1 MTSAKTE
8 GLPGMRV
15 LKARALVERMGHMV
29 KNFFARGIWIFAAE
43 GFLKRGETMEDQGF
57 N

>member
-1 MTSAKTE
+1 MTSAKAE
-8 GLPGMRV
+8 GPPGLLV
-15 LKARALVERMGHMV
+15 FKARALVEVMGHMV
-29 KNFFARGIWIFAAE
+29 KNFFSRGIRVLAAE